1 MNRDYER
8 NIYLK
13 HPKGCFFCC
22 LELVEE
28 TVILDRVDILVS
40 MLVVIY
46 NVHNEWYRLQLGK
59 MDEST

>member
-8 NIYLK
+8 NLCLK

-28 TVILDRVDILVS
+28 TVILNCVDISVS
-40 MLVVIY
+40 MLEAIY
-46 NVHNEWYRLQLGK
+46 NVHNDWYRLQLGK
-59 MDEST
+59 MDVST